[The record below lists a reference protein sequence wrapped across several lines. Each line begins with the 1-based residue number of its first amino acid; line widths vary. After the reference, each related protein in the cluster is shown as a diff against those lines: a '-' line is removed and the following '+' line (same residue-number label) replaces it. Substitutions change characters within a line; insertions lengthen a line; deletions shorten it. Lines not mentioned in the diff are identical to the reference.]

1 MDPIKQSS
9 LPRKTASRQSR
20 ERRVADIMAAAK
32 HVFESKGYDEALISD
47 IAERA
52 DVVEGTIYRYFS
64 NKRDLLVKVIEHW
77 YEVMLSDYDARL
89 EGITGTRN
97 RLRFMIWR
105 HLSAIHDDPALC
117 RLMFQ
122 QMRNGTDYMGTAAF
136 ELNRRY
142 TRRTLDIVREG
153 IAKGEFR
160 PDVSQ
165 HVVRDMIYGCVE
177 HRTWA
182 YLRGEGALDTN
193 AAADAIVDMVFRG
206 LQLAGPEAASE
217 DVAGRITRAA
227 ERLEELT
234 GAGTA
239 PCPG

>member
-1 MDPIKQSS
+1 MSPASS
-9 LPRKTASRQSR
+9 RRKVASRQSR

-52 DVVEGTIYRYFS
+52 DVVDGTIYRYFDS
-64 NKRDLLVKVIEHW
+64 KRDLLVKVIEHW
-77 YEVMLSDYDARL
+77 YLTMLSDYDARL
-89 EGITGTRN
+89 EGIRGTRN

-122 QMRNGTDYMGTAAF
+122 QLRTGADYTGSAAF
-136 ELNRRY
+136 ELNRQY
-142 TRRTLDIVREG
+142 TRRTLDIVGEG
-153 IAKGEFR
+153 IAKGELR

-165 HVVRDMIYGCVE
+165 RVVRDMIYGCVE
-177 HRTWA
+177 HRTWT
-182 YLRGEGALDTN
+182 YLRGEGALDPN

-206 LQLAGPEAASE
+206 LQLAGPEAEQE
-217 DVAGRITRAA
+217 DAVARLGRAV
-227 ERLEELT
+227 ERLEGLNATPLHAEPT
-234 GAGTA
+234 
-239 PCPG
+239 